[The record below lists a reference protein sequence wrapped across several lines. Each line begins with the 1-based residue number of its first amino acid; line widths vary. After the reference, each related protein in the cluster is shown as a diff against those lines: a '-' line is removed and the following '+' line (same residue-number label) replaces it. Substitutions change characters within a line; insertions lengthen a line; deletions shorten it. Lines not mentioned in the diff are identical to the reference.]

1 MVQESELW
9 FKINEMS
16 FKTSELWFKINEIW
30 FKTSEL
36 WFNYV
41 FKLVSLIN
49 ILTKTKVNLNCSQIL
64 SYYAVNTLRLGYKNQ
79 PVNVV

>member
-49 ILTKTKVNLNCSQIL
+49 ILTKTKVNFNCSQIL
-64 SYYAVNTLRLGYKNQ
+64 SVPRSKHTPSRL
-79 PVNVV
+79 

>member
-16 FKTSELWFKINEIW
+16 FKTSELWFKINEIWFKINEIW

-49 ILTKTKVNLNCSQIL
+49 ILTKTKVNFNCSQIL
-64 SYYAVNTLRLGYKNQ
+64 SVPRSKHTPSRL
-79 PVNVV
+79 